1 MSEEVKNTDYVL
13 EVENLHTCFHTESGD
28 VNAVN
33 GLSMTLEAGKTLGI
47 VGESGSGKSVTAY
60 SIMQILA
67 ETGEI
72 TEGSVKYKG
81 EDITKWSERELHNF
95 RGSKCSIIFQD
106 PMTSL
111 NPVFT
116 VGNQLCEAILLH
128 TDKNKKEAKE
138 KAVCEAFR
146 KLLSFFE
153 NYLKIGI

>member
-1 MSEEVKNTDYVL
+1 MSENILSVVDLNTSFRTDRGEVM
-13 EVENLHTCFHTESGD
+13 
-28 VNAVN
+28 AVN
-33 GLSMTLEAGKTLGI
+33 GVSFNLDRGKILGI

-111 NPVFT
+111 NPTMT
-116 VGNQLCEAILLH
+116 VGKQIMESLRIHRHLS
-128 TDKNKKEAKE
+128 KKEAREEAIRMLKMVNIPSAE
-138 KAVCEAFR
+138 KRVDISC
-146 KLLSFFE
+146 
-153 NYLKIGI
+153 G

>member
-1 MSEEVKNTDYVL
+1 
-13 EVENLHTCFHTESGD
+13 
-28 VNAVN
+28 
-33 GLSMTLEAGKTLGI
+33 
-47 VGESGSGKSVTAY
+47 
-60 SIMQILA
+60 MQILA

-116 VGNQLCEAILLH
+116 VGNQLCEADIR
-128 TDKNKKEAKE
+128 TDAGFTE
-138 KAVCEAFR
+138 KTW
-146 KLLSFFE
+146 
-153 NYLKIGI
+153 NGDHHGNT